1 MSHRFFVGSRVL
13 LQSFMLVLIL
23 LGAAYAQGTAF
34 TYQGRLTD
42 SDNPA
47 DGVFDMQ
54 FKLFDTATTGT
65 GAQQGSTITNST
77 VKVANGVFAVEL
89 DFGAGVF
96 TGAARF
102 LEISIRPAGSADPY
116 TVLSPR
122 QAVTSAPYA
131 IRSNVAA
138 AADALS

>member
-1 MSHRFFVGSRVL
+1 
-13 LQSFMLVLIL
+13 MLVLIL

-54 FKLFDTATTGT
+54 FKLFDTPTTGT
-65 GAQQGSTITNST
+65 GAPQGSTITNPT
-77 VKVANGVFAVEL
+77 VQVTNGVFAVEL

-102 LEISIRPAGSADPY
+102 LEIGIRPAGSADPY

-122 QAVTSAPYA
+122 QALTSAPYA
-131 IRSNVAA
+131 IRSNVAVS
-138 AADALS
+138 ADALSGACVS